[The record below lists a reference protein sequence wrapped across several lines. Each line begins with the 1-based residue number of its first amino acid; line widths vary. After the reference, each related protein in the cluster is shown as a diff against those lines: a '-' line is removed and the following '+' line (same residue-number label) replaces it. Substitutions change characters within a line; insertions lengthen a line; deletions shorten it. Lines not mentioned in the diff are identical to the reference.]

1 MGNEVCQLLLG
12 QYFVDDGLELLV
24 GVACIVVSLLEG
36 GDVVRECCLWI
47 GGLQDYVE
55 SGLKGV

>member
-1 MGNEVCQLLLG
+1 MFLG
-12 QYFVDDGLELLV
+12 QNFVDDGLELLV
-24 GVACIVVSLLEG
+24 RIACFVVGMLES
-36 GDVVRECCLWI
+36 GDVVREGCLWV